1 MVVSSFSQA
10 KELLDSGALSQE
22 EYTQFL
28 ENHRQSARY
37 VFACTGRSISALW
50 SWLLRPKC
58 VLVRLQKIIAHE
70 HYHHDDCG
78 RCRRQQ
84 GGRRREFGGTAT
96 VIGGGR
102 DGRGG

>member
-28 ENHRQSARY
+28 ENHRQSARC
-37 VFACTGRSISALW
+37 VRTGRSISALW
-50 SWLLRPKC
+50 SWLMRLKRL
-58 VLVRLQKIIAHE
+58 LVRLQKIIAHE

-84 GGRRREFGGTAT
+84 GGRRREFGGTAA